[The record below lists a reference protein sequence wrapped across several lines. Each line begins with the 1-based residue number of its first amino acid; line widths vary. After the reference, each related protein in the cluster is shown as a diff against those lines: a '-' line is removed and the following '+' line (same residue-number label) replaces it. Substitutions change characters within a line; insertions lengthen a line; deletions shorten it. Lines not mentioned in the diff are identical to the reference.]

1 MALRKEYTSLV
12 DQAVDA
18 GNYLARCQ
26 LPTTAIL
33 LLRNMQDHHSNRP
46 WSVHS
51 TPRHLV
57 YPSTTDD
64 PKVRVI
70 TASSV
75 TVEDEWV
82 TYAWTGARWQQV
94 ATAPDCGKTILVCAL
109 LNEHKRLKDEN
120 ASLKLAKANLEV
132 DNTTLRVA
140 SAAITKSAPH
150 RSRLPWVLALLAVFF
165 SLLTTSFAFETS
177 STSRSYTPEDVA
189 RHSEDLNTFIENALR
204 ANHTRS
210 YTEYTYH
217 LYSTHAQ
224 TFVDRAMLYLNTWR
238 AYDTRF
244 FAKTPLQSA
253 LLGAVHLV
261 TPWTWEIALFG
272 LVLAVMLAEHASPW
286 SLVFLACATLT
297 KTRFALLA
305 TAPFQTKYT
314 TVVATAASVLYACD
328 PPVAVACLVI
338 HLFLLAVV
346 GLFLEDTSYVQNL
359 KGSFLLFCA
368 FFGHAVCALF
378 GVSTAPITTLAVA
391 WRIWRLLSRA
401 GTSGTVEV
409 RNEEGK
415 VVSKQTTQPNFL
427 FRFKQAL
434 RRMRQLR
441 TAQTPLARVNPDA
454 LCHISVVGA
463 KGTGFFC
470 GNYVVTCAHVVGSET
485 VANVC
490 YKGRN
495 YQTTV
500 KKILDGKDVAL
511 LLIPAGITPP
521 RLKISKKHCCDWVC
535 VCAPDGDG
543 AYLTAVT
550 EGCEHDGHYSY
561 ACPTRDGMSGAPV
574 LDTDGHVLGI
584 HTNNTGYTGGAQ
596 RLDLEDIVD
605 APKPNP
611 KQIAL
616 EKEIE
621 ELKKQLSLL
630 RPEPPKPEPAAAL
643 SPPVPVVVSA
653 PSQPVPRVI
662 PTTCPPPQTVGP
674 STPATVHYVPKPAT
688 MQQSLS
694 SADVVDLVR
703 AAIGREMTV
712 LRDELRHMNQAKG
725 KTKHGRGKKHT
736 IGARAGGRRK
746 QRGPAFTEEEYK
758 EMLDQ
763 GIDPDE
769 IKRLAEDL
777 WEDQAGFPEWSD
789 PEFSDEDD
797 GWTPKAHDWLDFDY
811 EDDLEQT
818 YVPGPWAQKCKIPL
832 VDYVKKVFDRGS
844 VDEMLQ
850 NLAPLEKK
858 LCRKQ
863 LEAVRQA
870 KTDIELSVALGA
882 LDRRAADVGIQP
894 FTPGLDCKQAAPKNA
909 KGPRKGAKDQGSK
922 TGKN

>member
-33 LLRNMQDHHSNRP
+33 LLRNMPDHHPNRP

-51 TPRHLV
+51 TPRHLI
-57 YPSTTDD
+57 YPSPSED

-75 TVEDEWV
+75 TTEDEWV
-82 TYAWTGARWQQV
+82 TYAWTGARWLQV

-120 ASLKLAKANLEV
+120 ADLKLAKANLEV

-140 SAAITKSAPH
+140 SAAITNSAPR
-150 RSRLPWVLALLAVFF
+150 RSRLPWFLALLAIFF

-177 STSRSYTPEDVA
+177 STTRSFAPEA
-189 RHSEDLNTFIENALR
+189 IAKHSEDLETFIEHALR

-210 YTEYTYH
+210 FTEYSYH

-224 TFVDRAMLYLNTWR
+224 TFLDRVALSINAWQ
-238 AYDTRF
+238 AYDPRF

-253 LLGAVHLV
+253 LLSVLQYV
-261 TPWTWEIALFG
+261 TPWTWEIALTG
-272 LVLAVMLAEHASPW
+272 LVLAIMLAEQSSPW
-286 SLVFLACATLT
+286 SLVYLACATLT
-297 KTRFALLA
+297 RTRFALLA
-305 TAPFQTKYT
+305 MAPFQTRYT
-314 TVVATAASVLYACD
+314 TVVTLAVSVLYALD
-328 PPVAVACLVI
+328 PLVAVACLVI

-346 GLFLEDTSYVQNL
+346 GLFMEDTSYVQNL
-359 KGSFLLFCA
+359 KGSFLLLCA
-368 FFGHAVCALF
+368 FFGHAVCSLF
-378 GVSTAPITTLAVA
+378 GVSAAPVTTLAVV

-401 GTSGTVEV
+401 GTTGTVEV

-434 RRMRQLR
+434 RRMKQLR
-441 TAQTPLARVNPDA
+441 TTQTPLARVNPDA
-454 LCHISVVGA
+454 LCHVSVAGA

-470 GNYVVTCAHVVGSET
+470 GNYAVTCAHVVGSEA
-485 VANVC
+485 VVNLC

-495 YQTTV
+495 YQAPV
-500 KKILDGKDVAL
+500 KRILQHKDVAL
-511 LLIPAGITPP
+511 IPIPAGITPP

-605 APKPNP
+605 GPKPNP
-611 KQIAL
+611 KQLAL
-616 EKEIE
+616 EKEVE
-621 ELKKQLSLL
+621 ELKKQL
-630 RPEPPKPEPAAAL
+630 AAL
-643 SPPVPVVVSA
+643 APPPPPQA
-653 PSQPVPRVI
+653 PLAVI
-662 PTTCPPPQTVGP
+662 PTTCPPPAPPRSVSQP
-674 STPATVHYVPKPAT
+674 TPAPAT
-688 MQQSLS
+688 PVAHYAVKPTQTPPMQQSLTTS
-694 SADVVDLVR
+694 DVVDLVR
-703 AAIGREMTV
+703 AAMGREMKI
-712 LRDELRHMNQAKG
+712 LRDELSLMNQAKG

-736 IGARAGGRRK
+736 LGARAGGRRK

-777 WEDQAGFPEWSD
+777 WEDQMGFPEWSD
-789 PEFSDEDD
+789 PEFSDEDE
-797 GWTPKAHDWLDFDY
+797 GWTPKTHDWLDFDY

-832 VDYVKKVFDRGS
+832 IEYVRKIFDKGS

-870 KTDIELSVALGA
+870 KTDLELSVALGA
-882 LDRRAADVGIQP
+882 LDRRAADVGMQP
-894 FTPGLDCKQAAPKNA
+894 FTPGLEYKQAAPKNA

>member
-33 LLRNMQDHHSNRP
+33 LLRSMPDHHPNRP

-51 TPRHLV
+51 TPRYLV

-64 PKVRVI
+64 PKMRVI

-82 TYAWTGARWQQV
+82 TYAWTGARWLQV

-120 ASLKLAKANLEV
+120 SELKLAKANLEV

-140 SAAITKSAPH
+140 SAALTKSAPR
-150 RSRLPWVLALLAVFF
+150 RSRLPWILALLAVFF
-165 SLLTTSFAFETS
+165 SLLTTSVAFETS
-177 STSRSYTPEDVA
+177 STSRSYAPEDIA

-210 YTEYTYH
+210 YTEYTYQ
-217 LYSTHAQ
+217 LYTTHAQ
-224 TFVDRAMLYLNTWR
+224 TFMDRMALTLNTWQ
-238 AYDTRF
+238 AYDPHF

-253 LLGAVHLV
+253 LLSVLQYV
-261 TPWTWEIALFG
+261 TPWTWEIALTG
-272 LVLAVMLAEHASPW
+272 LVLALMLAENANPW
-286 SLVFLACATLT
+286 SLLYLACATLT
-297 KTRFALLA
+297 RTRFALLA
-305 TAPFQTKYT
+305 VAPFQTRYT
-314 TVVATAASVLYACD
+314 TAVTVAVSVLYALD
-328 PPVAVACLVI
+328 PLVAVACLVI

-346 GLFLEDTSYVQNL
+346 GLFMEDTSYVQNL
-359 KGSFLLFCA
+359 KGAFLLLCA
-368 FFGHAVCALF
+368 FFGHALCVLF
-378 GVSTAPITTLAVA
+378 GVSSAPVTTLAVV

-401 GTSGTVEV
+401 GTTGTVEV

-434 RRMRQLR
+434 RKMKQLR
-441 TAQTPLARVNPDA
+441 TTQTPLARVNPDA
-454 LCHISVVGA
+454 LCHISVAGA

-470 GNYVVTCAHVVGSET
+470 GNYVVTCAHVVGNET

-500 KKILDGKDVAL
+500 KKRLDGKDVAL
-511 LLIPAGITPP
+511 LIIPTGITPP
-521 RLKISKKHCCDWVC
+521 RLKISRKHCCDWVC

-605 APKPNP
+605 APKPTP

-630 RPEPPKPEPAAAL
+630 RPEPSMPEPVAT
-643 SPPVPVVVSA
+643 PPPPVQTIPVPVQPAPQVV
-653 PSQPVPRVI
+653 
-662 PTTCPPPQTVGP
+662 PTTCPPPHTAGSP
-674 STPATVHYVPKPAT
+674 GLATVHSIPKPAP
-688 MQQSLS
+688 MQQSLT
-694 SADVVDLVR
+694 SADIVDLVR
-703 AAIGREMTV
+703 AAMGREMQV
-712 LRDELRHMNQAKG
+712 LRDELNLMNQAKG
-725 KTKHGRGKKHT
+725 KTKRGRGKRHT
-736 IGARAGGRRK
+736 IGARVGGRRR

-789 PEFSDEDD
+789 PEFSDEDE

-811 EDDLEQT
+811 EDDLEKT

-832 VDYVKKVFDRGS
+832 VDYVKKIFDRGS

-870 KTDIELSVALGA
+870 KTELELSVALGA
-882 LDRRAADVGIQP
+882 LDRRAADVGMQP
-894 FTPGLDCKQAAPKNA
+894 FTPGLEYKQAAPKNA

>member
-33 LLRNMQDHHSNRP
+33 LLRNMPDHHPNRP

-57 YPSTTDD
+57 YPSLTDD
-64 PKVRVI
+64 PKMRVI

-82 TYAWTGARWQQV
+82 TYAWTGARWRQV

-120 ASLKLAKANLEV
+120 SSLKLAKANLEV

-140 SAAITKSAPH
+140 SAALTNPAPR
-150 RSRLPWVLALLAVFF
+150 RSRLPWILALLAVFF
-165 SLLTTSFAFETS
+165 SLLTTSVAFETS
-177 STSRSYTPEDVA
+177 STSRSYAPEDIA
-189 RHSEDLNTFIENALR
+189 RHAEDLNTFIENALR

-210 YTEYTYH
+210 YTEYTYQ
-217 LYSTHAQ
+217 LYTTHAQ
-224 TFVDRAMLYLNTWR
+224 TFLDRVALTFNTWQ
-238 AYDTRF
+238 AYDLHF
-244 FAKTPLQSA
+244 FARTPLQSA
-253 LLGAVHLV
+253 LLSVLQYV
-261 TPWTWEIALFG
+261 TPWTWEIALTG
-272 LVLAVMLAEHASPW
+272 LVLALLLAENATPW
-286 SLVFLACATLT
+286 SLLYLACATLT
-297 KTRFALLA
+297 RTRFALLA
-305 TAPFQTKYT
+305 VAPFQTRYT
-314 TVVATAASVLYACD
+314 TAVTIAVSVLYALD
-328 PPVAVACLVI
+328 PLVAVACLVI

-346 GLFLEDTSYVQNL
+346 GLFMEDTSYVQNL
-359 KGSFLLFCA
+359 KGAFLLLCA
-368 FFGHAVCALF
+368 FFGHALCVLF
-378 GVSTAPITTLAVA
+378 GVSSAPVTTLAVV

-401 GTSGTVEV
+401 GTTGTVEV

-434 RRMRQLR
+434 RRMKQLR
-441 TAQTPLARVNPDA
+441 TTQTPLARVNPDA
-454 LCHISVVGA
+454 LCHINVVGA

-470 GNYVVTCAHVVGSET
+470 GNYVVTCAHVVGNET
-485 VANVC
+485 AANVC

-500 KKILDGKDVAL
+500 KKTLDGKDVAL
-511 LLIPAGITPP
+511 LQIPSGITPP

-605 APKPNP
+605 APRPNP

-616 EKEIE
+616 EKEVE

-630 RPEPPKPEPAAAL
+630 RPAPSGPELVAAL
-643 SPPVPVVVSA
+643 SPPAQVASPA
-653 PSQPVPRVI
+653 PAQPVSLV
-662 PTTCPPPQTVGP
+662 PTTCPPPQPAGSPGP
-674 STPATVHYVPKPAT
+674 AAVHCGSAP
-688 MQQSLS
+688 MQQSLNPS
-694 SADVVDLVR
+694 DIVDLVR
-703 AAIGREMTV
+703 AAMGREMQV
-712 LRDELRHMNQAKG
+712 LRDELNLMNQAKG
-725 KTKHGRGKKHT
+725 KTKRGRGKKHT
-736 IGARAGGRRK
+736 IGARGGGRRK

-777 WEDQAGFPEWSD
+777 WEDQVGFPEWSD

-797 GWTPKAHDWLDFDY
+797 GWTPKTHDWLDFDY

-818 YVPGPWAQKCKIPL
+818 HVPGPWAQKCKIPL
-832 VDYVKKVFDRGS
+832 VDYVKKIFDRGS

-870 KTDIELSVALGA
+870 KTELELSVALGA
-882 LDRRAADVGIQP
+882 LDRRAADVGMQP
-894 FTPGLDCKQAAPKNA
+894 FTPGLDYKQAASKNA